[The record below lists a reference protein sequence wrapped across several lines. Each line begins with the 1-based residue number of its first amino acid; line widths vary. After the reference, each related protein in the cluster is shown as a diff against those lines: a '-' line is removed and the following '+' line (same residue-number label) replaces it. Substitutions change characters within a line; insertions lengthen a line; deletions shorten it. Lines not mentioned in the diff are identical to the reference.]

1 MQRNSIMASTWF
13 DAHRRWVGIVP
24 GVLLAVLLAWL
35 PSAESATTA
44 PTVGTPKN
52 AIGTHLVI
60 HSDGIEERL
69 RGQGALAVYEGD
81 VLSTGA
87 DSRAL
92 IELRDG
98 TQVGFDRA
106 TRARLLSRWEK
117 DKGDT
122 RILRLEIG
130 TLWIKTG
137 SNARPLEVET
147 PVASAAP
154 IIEAGG
160 KIEFMIATLD
170 DGNSM
175 LSVIDG
181 VVPFGTAFGTCPI
194 KPSTVS
200 YAVQGKKCT
209 KPEALDTKR
218 PTAWTAKLGAGGA
231 APLPLPT
238 FWPPPDT
245 STHQVIPRELLV
257 DGSTRPAT
265 LAALAAKMEKALA
278 RAGYSSPGYYA
289 VPGGF
294 AMLTQLERIRP
305 DATPFPPDQRWKIKV
320 DPASLSSFNLSAYL
334 KALLGKDA
342 GEFRVIAFVFT
353 AVPIVSDNVTPV
365 MDEAKNWVEQGGKSL
380 PGSYAAQPFSADMV
394 CTALIYEFE
403 IPTHG
408 APGHQRKPSEHNGQ
422 EHLRAARILQ
432 ALGG

>member
-1 MQRNSIMASTWF
+1 MASTRF
-13 DAHRRWVGIVP
+13 DAHRPRVGIVP
-24 GVLLAVLLAWL
+24 CVLLAVLLAWL
-35 PSAESATTA
+35 PLAESATTTPA
-44 PTVGTPKN
+44 VGTAKN
-52 AIGTHLVI
+52 AIGTLLVI

-69 RGQGALAVYEGD
+69 RGQGTLVLYEGD
-81 VLSTGA
+81 VLSTSA

-98 TQVGFDRA
+98 TWVGFDFA

-117 DKGDT
+117 GKGDT

-137 SNARPLEVET
+137 SNAKPLEVET
-147 PVASAAP
+147 PVASAAA
-154 IIEAGG
+154 IIESGG

-209 KPEALDTKR
+209 KAEALDTKR
-218 PTAWTAKLGAGGA
+218 AAAWTAKLAKGREAMA
-231 APLPLPT
+231 AAPLPT

-257 DGSTRPAT
+257 DGSAKPTT
-265 LAALAAKMEKALA
+265 LAALAAKMEKALN
-278 RAGYSSPGYYA
+278 RTGYSSPGYYA

-294 AMLTQLERIRP
+294 AMLTQLERIHP
-305 DATPFPPDQRWKIKV
+305 DATPFPADQRWKIKV

-342 GEFRVIAFVFT
+342 GVFRVIAFVFT
-353 AVPIVSDNVTPV
+353 AEPIVSDNVKPV
-365 MDEAKNWVEQGGKSL
+365 MDEAKHWVEQGGKAL

-408 APGHQRKPSEHNGQ
+408 APGRQRKPSEHNGQ

>member
-1 MQRNSIMASTWF
+1 MIMATLRF
-13 DAHRRWVGIVP
+13 DVHRRWLGRLP
-24 GVLLAVLLAWL
+24 GVLLAVLLTGLSLAA
-35 PSAESATTA
+35 SAATTPA
-44 PTVGTPKN
+44 VGTAKN
-52 AIGTHLVI
+52 AIGTLLVI

-69 RGQGALAVYEGD
+69 RGQGALVLYEGD
-81 VLSTGA
+81 VLSTDA
-87 DSRAL
+87 VSRAL

-98 TQVGFDRA
+98 TRVGFDQA
-106 TRARLLSRWEK
+106 TRARLISRWEK

-137 SNARPLEVET
+137 SGATPLEVET

-154 IIEAGG
+154 MTESGG
-160 KIEFMIATLD
+160 AIEFMIATLD

-194 KPSTVS
+194 KPATVS

-218 PTAWTAKLGAGGA
+218 ATAWTAKLAAGGA
-231 APLPLPT
+231 AVLPA

-245 STHQVIPRELLV
+245 STHQVIPRELLA
-257 DGSTRPAT
+257 DGSGRPAM
-265 LAALAAKMEKALA
+265 LAALAAKLEKALS
-278 RAGYSSPGYYA
+278 RTGYSSPGYYA

-294 AMLTQLERIRP
+294 AMLTQLERINP

-342 GEFRVIAFVFT
+342 GIFRVIAFVFT
-353 AVPIVSDNVTPV
+353 AEPIVSNNVKPV
-365 MDEAKNWVEQGGKSL
+365 MDEAKHWVGQGGKTL
-380 PGSYAAQPFSADMV
+380 PGVYATQPFSVDMV

-408 APGHQRKPSEHNGQ
+408 APGRQLKPSEHNGQ
-422 EHLRAARILQ
+422 QHLRAARILQ

>member
-1 MQRNSIMASTWF
+1 MASTWF
-13 DAHRRWVGIVP
+13 DAHRRWVGIAP
-24 GVLLAVLLAWL
+24 GVLLAVLLSWL
-35 PSAESATTA
+35 PLAESATTA
-44 PTVGTPKN
+44 PTVGTAKN
-52 AIGTHLVI
+52 AIGTLLVT
-60 HSDGIEERL
+60 HNDGIEERL
-69 RGQGALAVYEGD
+69 RGQGALVLYEGD

-130 TLWIKTG
+130 TLWIKSG

-160 KIEFMIATLD
+160 KIEFMITTLD

-209 KPEALDTKR
+209 KPEALGTKALDSKR
-218 PTAWTAKLGAGGA
+218 AAAWTAKLGAGGA
-231 APLPLPT
+231 APLPP

-265 LAALAAKMEKALA
+265 LAALAAKMEKALS

-294 AMLTQLERIRP
+294 AMLTQLERIHP

-353 AVPIVSDNVTPV
+353 AEPIVSDNVTPV
-365 MDEAKNWVEQGGKSL
+365 MDEAKNWVEQGGKTL
-380 PGSYAAQPFSADMV
+380 PGSYATQPFSADMA

>member
-1 MQRNSIMASTWF
+1 MRTIRF
-13 DAHRRWVGIVP
+13 DAHRRWLGAAL
-24 GVLLAVLLAWL
+24 GVLLAWL
-35 PSAESATTA
+35 SFDALASVNTP
-44 PTVGTPKN
+44 VGTAKT
-52 AIGTHLVI
+52 ALGTLLVI
-60 HSDGIEERL
+60 HSDGVEERL
-69 RGQGALAVYEGD
+69 HGTGALMLYEGD

-92 IELRDG
+92 IGLLDG
-98 TQVGFDRA
+98 TQVGFDHA
-106 TRARLLSRWEK
+106 TRARLVTRWEK

-137 SNARPLEVET
+137 AKAGPLEVET

-154 IIEAGG
+154 VIEPGG
-160 KIEFMIATLD
+160 KVEFMISTLD

-218 PTAWTAKLGAGGA
+218 AAAWTAKLGAGSA
-231 APLPLPT
+231 APLPP
-238 FWPPPDT
+238 FWPPPET
-245 STHQVIPRELLV
+245 STHQAIPRELLV
-257 DGSTRPAT
+257 NGSASPIT
-265 LAALAAKMEKALA
+265 LAALAAKMEKALS

-294 AMLTQLERIRP
+294 AMLTQLERIHP
-305 DATPFPPDQRWKIKV
+305 DATPFPADKRWKIKV

-342 GEFRVIAFVFT
+342 GMFRVIAFVFT
-353 AVPIVSDNVTPV
+353 AEPIVSDSVKPV
-365 MDEAKNWVEQGGKSL
+365 MEEAKNWVEQGGKTL
-380 PGSYAAQPFSADMV
+380 PGSYAAQSFSADMV

-408 APGHQRKPSEHNGQ
+408 APGRQRRPSEHNGQ
-422 EHLRAARILQ
+422 EHLRAARIIQ